1 MVVQPTVHGHSAHQP
16 REVLHEG
23 ESMSSGPPNKL
34 RSRVVDA
41 AKSALARQGYT
52 SAIDVLTGI
61 GWLDPATLQ
70 RWKQGQLPSLA
81 EGIQT
86 KPARVAEAMEALR
99 AWAMEKQ
106 LLPSETEYVARTPA
120 RPMLRFSPTGDVTI
134 ERFYRTHWLS
144 RDQSDKERGRIIAQA
159 NRAPELVVIQPLNT
173 DWKCHRCRPTGD
185 LL

>member
-1 MVVQPTVHGHSAHQP
+1 
-16 REVLHEG
+16 
-23 ESMSSGPPNKL
+23 MSSGP
-34 RSRVVDA
+34 RASFA
-41 AKSALARQGYT
+41 AGWWMPRNPRWRARAYT
-52 SAIDVLTGI
+52 SAVDVLTGI
-61 GWLDPATLQ
+61 GWLDPTTLQ
-70 RWKQGQLPSLA
+70 RWKLGQLPSLA

-144 RDQSDKERGRIIAQA
+144 QVHSR
-159 NRAPELVVIQPLNT
+159 
-173 DWKCHRCRPTGD
+173 D
-185 LL
+185 LLMG